1 MAETRNHKLPTFHSC
16 TCLLTTFS
24 TVDRLRGTIVELS
37 MYLLSWPVYT
47 TRPKQQQNNHQ
58 NEFQQSQQQHNCNI
72 HKLMSK
78 RKKIMT
84 KLWQQRQQPAQWPST
99 LDNPD
104 EQEPEETFIN

>member
-1 MAETRNHKLPTFHSC
+1 
-16 TCLLTTFS
+16 
-24 TVDRLRGTIVELS
+24 VDRLRGTIVELS

-58 NEFQQSQQQHNCNI
+58 NEFQQSQQQHNSNI

-84 KLWQQRQQPAQWPST
+84 KLWQQQQQPAQWPST

-104 EQEPEETFIN
+104 EQEPEETFIH